1 MLNFAV
7 MKKFVLIL
15 SVLLAGAGS
24 VFAQKSK
31 NHNFEINRNLEI
43 FSDIYRQLDMYYVD
57 TLDADTV
64 IGWAIQS
71 MLKQVDPFTVYYS
84 EDNMDEFKTMTTGKY
99 AGIGAVVRYIKKEDR
114 VAINEPYEGTPA
126 QKAGVKAGDVIL
138 SIDGVDIK
146 GMPVDK
152 VTTMLKGTP
161 GSSFVL
167 KVRRYGVK
175 EPLSFKIVR
184 ENIQLPSV
192 PYYTLLPGN
201 VGYII
206 LTGFTDGCS
215 KDVRRALVSLK
226 EQGAR
231 SLVLD
236 LRGNGGGLLSEAV
249 EIVNFFVPKNKKVVY
264 TKGKVQSANTEYF
277 TRKEPLDTV
286 MPMAVLVDRW
296 SASASEI
303 VSGSLQDFDRAL
315 IVGTRTYGKGLVQ
328 APREVPY
335 NGSLKVTT
343 SRYYIPSGRCIQAY
357 DYRHLNEDGSVGT
370 VPDSLT
376 RVFHTEAGREVRD
389 GGGIT
394 PDVIVKPDTLSSMVV
409 ELAVNDVVAEF
420 GNWFVAQHETI
431 APAGSFDVSDQDY
444 AKFVEMVK
452 ESGFTYNKRG
462 RELLKLLTKSAETEG
477 YSDEARGALNQLD
490 SIFKG
495 NLEADM
501 ERNKKEI
508 KMLLNDEIVR
518 RYYYQKGG
526 AELQVRDDKELKEAC
541 KLLADEKAYKE
552 KLHITD

>member
-1 MLNFAV
+1 
-7 MKKFVLIL
+7 MKKIVWIL
-15 SVLLAGAGS
+15 TILLAGAGS
-24 VFAQKSK
+24 ISAQKSK

-43 FSDIYRQLDMYYVD
+43 FSDIYRQLDMFYVD

-71 MLKQVDPFTVYYS
+71 MLRQVDPFTVYYS
-84 EDNMDEFKTMTTGKY
+84 EDNMDELKTMTTGKY
-99 AGIGAVVRYIKKEDR
+99 AGIGAVVRFIKKEDR

-126 QKAGVKAGDVIL
+126 YKAGVKAGDVIL
-138 SIDGVDIK
+138 SIDGTDVK

-152 VTTMLKGTP
+152 VSAMLKGTP

-167 KVRRYGVK
+167 KVRRYGVQ

-192 PYYTLLPGN
+192 PYYGLLPGG
-201 VGYII
+201 VGYIL

-231 SLVLD
+231 SLVFD

-249 EIVNFFVPKNKKVVY
+249 EIVNFFIPKNRKVVY
-264 TKGKVQSANTEYF
+264 TKGKVQSVNTEYF

-286 MPMAVLVDRW
+286 MPMTVLVDRW

-357 DYRHLNEDGSVGT
+357 DYRHLNDDGSVGM

-376 RVFHTEAGREVRD
+376 RVFKTAAGREVRD

-394 PDVIVKPDTLSSMVV
+394 PDVVVKPDTLPSMVM
-409 ELAVNDVVAEF
+409 ELAVHDVVAEF
-420 GNWFVAQHETI
+420 GNWFVAQHDTI
-431 APAGSFDVSDQDY
+431 APATVFDVDDQDY
-444 AKFVEMVK
+444 AKFVEMVRQ
-452 ESGFTYNKRG
+452 SGFTYNKRG
-462 RELLKLLTKSAETEG
+462 RDLLKLLTKSAETEG
-477 YSDEARGALNQLD
+477 YSDEARGPLSQLD
-490 SIFKG
+490 SLFQG

-501 ERNKKEI
+501 QRNKKEI
-508 KMLLNDEIVR
+508 KLLLNDEIVR

-526 AELQVRDDKELKEAC
+526 VELQLRDDKELKKAC
-541 KLLADEKAYKE
+541 ELLADEKTYKE
-552 KLHITD
+552 KLFIKD